1 MEPRFIARPSPLR
14 IVLLIAL
21 ALGFVALGAWI
32 AGLLGPAPRPGKE
45 WVGWA
50 ALLFFGVAAVM
61 GVWRLLDRGDQIVVD
76 SDGLSWKQHSA
87 ETIPWAEIDR
97 IEAREIRRQRF
108 LCVFLKAPEKF
119 PAAGWRGAMAAAN
132 RGFGFGDLA
141 LSTTGTDRSHA
152 ELVAA
157 IRRHAPVDVQAL

>member
-1 MEPRFIARPSPLR
+1 MGDRFVARPSPLR
-14 IVLLIAL
+14 ILLLIAL
-21 ALGFVALGAWI
+21 ALGFVVLGVWI

-50 ALLFFGVAAVM
+50 ALLFFGLAAVM
-61 GVWRLLDRGDQIVVD
+61 GVWRLFDRSDQIVVD
-76 SDGLSWKQHSA
+76 GDGLCWKQHSA
-87 ETIPWAEIDR
+87 ATIPWVEIER

-108 LCVFLKAPEKF
+108 LCVFLKDPEKF
-119 PAAGWRGAMAAAN
+119 PAAGWRGAMASAN

-141 LSTTGTDRSHA
+141 LSTTGTDRRHG

-157 IRRHAPVDVQAL
+157 VRQNAPPEILDL